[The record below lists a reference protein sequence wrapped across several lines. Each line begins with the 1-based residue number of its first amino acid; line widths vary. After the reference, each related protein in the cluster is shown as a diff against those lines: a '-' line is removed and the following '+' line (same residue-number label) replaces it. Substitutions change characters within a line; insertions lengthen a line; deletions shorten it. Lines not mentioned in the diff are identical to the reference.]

1 MIERADVMG
10 DIITIAGQALL
21 DPPARFGII
30 ASRFNAFIVENLVSG
45 CVETLRRHGVPEHD
59 ITLVNV
65 PGAWETP
72 LIAKTM
78 AGSAKFDAIIA
89 LGAIIRGAT
98 AHFEHIAAGCAN
110 GLADVSLGSSIP
122 VVFGVLMVETVEQ
135 AIERAGGK
143 AGNRGADAALT
154 AIEMI
159 SLMRK
164 LRG

>member
-1 MIERADVMG
+1 MG

-30 ASRFNAFIVENLVSG
+30 ASRFNSFIVEKLVSG
-45 CVETLRRHGVPEHD
+45 CVETLHRHGVLERD

-78 AGSAKFDAIIA
+78 AASAKFDALIV

-98 AHFEHIAAGCAN
+98 AHFERIAAGCAN
-110 GLADVSLGSSIP
+110 GLAEVSLGSSIP
-122 VVFGVLMVETVEQ
+122 VVFGVLTVETVEQ

-164 LRG
+164 LRL

>member
-1 MIERADVMG
+1 R
-10 DIITIAGQALL
+10 
-21 DPPARFGII
+21 
-30 ASRFNAFIVENLVSG
+30 
-45 CVETLRRHGVPEHD
+45 D

-98 AHFEHIAAGCAN
+98 AHFEHIATGCAN
-110 GLADVSLGSSIP
+110 GLAEVSLGSSIP
-122 VVFGVLMVETVEQ
+122 LVFAVLTVETVEQ